1 MRKEWF
7 EFVHKIRVKT
17 ERRTKK
23 KCSHREAMKIA
34 SPLWVKEK
42 AKIIRKRAKLAK
54 QEKKNQNEKTVTD
67 STSKEDENF

>member
-7 EFVHKIRVKT
+7 QFVHKIRAKT
-17 ERRTKK
+17 ERKTKK

-42 AKIIRKRAKLAK
+42 AKIIRKRAKTAK
-54 QEKKNQNEKTVTD
+54 QQKKIENETLID
-67 STSKEDENF
+67 SRRKGDESS